1 MKVFGRITN
10 LCKAFDCIPY
20 DLLGA
25 KLEAFFLKGCIE
37 TCFDYL
43 SNRKK
48 KVNINEAFSSLK
60 DIGYGVSQGL
70 ILGLLFFNSP
80 DIASWIALQDIL

>member
-1 MKVFGRITN
+1 MKVFGHITN

-25 KLEAFFLKGCIE
+25 KLEAWFLKGCLE
-37 TCFDYL
+37 TCFDYF
-43 SNRKK
+43 SNRKQ

-60 DIGYGVSQGL
+60 DIEYDVSQGL